1 MAKNIY
7 PKLKKI
13 GDYLKLDES
22 SVFSIPEYQRA
33 YSWAVKHCDKLWQ
46 DIEAFIE
53 SGGTDP
59 YFFGTVIINCQDN
72 DTTLSLIDGQ
82 QRTTTFLLLLKAL
95 LLRLN
100 NAIADNVSDDESAA
114 LIAGLKARRDKIL
127 SILYRVEAEDIPEML
142 KNFGKFKDRPILD
155 NKSNNEIFKTE
166 LATILKAADYA
177 EAEFRVIKIPRKQKE
192 NKYTNYFRNFKFF
205 YDRLLEISEIE
216 VNKFARNILER
227 CEIIEIRSWNVEQA
241 IAMFNS
247 LNSAGLPLSD
257 ADIISALLYSEA
269 VKHGKDKEFSDN
281 WKTLLD
287 NADKL
292 KSYGIADIDA
302 ILMQYMYINR
312 ARGKEYIADSGS
324 INVTTPGLRRYYTET
339 DYGKKLLAEPITLC
353 EELIKLTEIWLN
365 IKDYALVKLLLKF
378 NENVKLY
385 LAGYLSRYAASE
397 ITEDTVNR
405 IGECL
410 LRLFAILELVDIGY
424 SSSRFKTF
432 LFGENVKLVD
442 KSIAIEEIERDF
454 GEHISRLWAIED
466 IKKEVSEYEKN
477 ILVFLNEYLFAKSKG
492 LSFTFTEKYDIE
504 HIMPSSGKNLLHIRG
519 DAGIADESEFAF
531 LVNKLGNKILLEE
544 DINRAIGNEW
554 FRMKIET
561 SVTDRNGYKDS
572 QYAIATALVEKYKE
586 SAKHYWQKD
595 DIIAT
600 TEKIAERIAKYVFG
614 EYLTEG
620 NSNARIAEV

>member
-1 MAKNIY
+1 MAKNID

-22 SVFSIPEYQRA
+22 SIFSIPEYQRA
-33 YSWAVKHCDKLWQ
+33 YSWEVKHCDKLWQ

-100 NAIADNVSDDESAA
+100 NAIADNVSDEESAA

-269 VKHGKDKEFSDN
+269 VKHGKDKEFSNN

-312 ARGKEYIADSGS
+312 ARRKEYIADSGS

-339 DYGKKLLAEPITLC
+339 DNGKKLLAEPITLC

-385 LAGYLSRYAASE
+385 LAGYLSRYAAGE

-432 LFGENVKLVD
+432 LFGENIKLVD
-442 KSIAIEEIERDF
+442 NNVAIEGIEQDFRD
-454 GEHISRLWAIED
+454 HISRLWAIED

-586 SAKHYWQKD
+586 SAKPYWQKD

-614 EYLTEG
+614 
-620 NSNARIAEV
+620 AEAMSL

>member
-1 MAKNIY
+1 MAKNID

-13 GDYLKLDES
+13 GDYLKLDETS
-22 SVFSIPEYQRA
+22 IFSIPEYQRA
-33 YSWAVKHCDKLWQ
+33 YSWEVKHCDKLWQ

-95 LLRLN
+95 LIRLDSAIGA
-100 NAIADNVSDDESAA
+100 NASDEESAA

-302 ILMQYMYINR
+302 ILMQYMYVNR
-312 ARGKEYIADSGS
+312 ARGREYIADSGS

-339 DYGKKLLAEPITLC
+339 DNGKKLLAEPITLC

-385 LAGYLSRYAASE
+385 LAGYLSRYAAGE

-432 LFGENVKLVD
+432 LFGENIKLVD
-442 KSIAIEEIERDF
+442 KNVAIEGIEQDFRD
-454 GEHISRLWAIED
+454 HISRLWAIED

-492 LSFTFTEKYDIE
+492 LSFTFTGKYDIE

-561 SVTDRNGYKDS
+561 SVIDRNGYKDS
-572 QYAIATALVEKYKE
+572 QYAIATTLVEKYKE
-586 SAKHYWQKD
+586 SAKPYWQKD
-595 DIIAT
+595 DIMAT

-614 EYLTEG
+614 
-620 NSNARIAEV
+620 AEAMSL